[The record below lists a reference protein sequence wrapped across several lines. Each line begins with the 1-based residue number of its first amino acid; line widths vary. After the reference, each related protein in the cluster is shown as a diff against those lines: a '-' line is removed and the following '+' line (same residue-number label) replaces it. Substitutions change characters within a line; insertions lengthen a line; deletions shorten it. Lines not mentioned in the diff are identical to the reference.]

1 MSKHILCTLLT
12 ASTSISGLAFAPSE
26 DPKGMLSVDP
36 VDDDT
41 AKRFASIPG
50 YEIHEIGDGPSAAE
64 REKAEREKAEA
75 AEREAAEREKA
86 EEAAKANAAGEAKAT
101 EGDADAGS
109 QQPAAE
115 TAPPAQTEAETAP
128 AAEAEK
134 TAAPAKGGKSKGS
147 K

>member
-1 MSKHILCTLLT
+1 MRKHILCTIAT

-64 REKAEREKAEA
+64 REKAEREKA
-75 AEREAAEREKA
+75 EAAEREKA